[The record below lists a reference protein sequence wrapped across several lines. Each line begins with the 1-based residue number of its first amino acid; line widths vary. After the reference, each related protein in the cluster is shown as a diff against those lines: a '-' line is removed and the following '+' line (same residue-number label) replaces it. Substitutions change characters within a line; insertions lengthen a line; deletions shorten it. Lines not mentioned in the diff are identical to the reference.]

1 MTKAIN
7 NNELPMP
14 VGTILD
20 SEWGWEQTNVDF
32 YQVVRSTAK
41 SVWIRPIA
49 HTRKEVAFDEYE
61 VEPIRGKFLDDNPK
75 GELHR
80 INKNGYITLNSYS
93 IATPYKGGS
102 VLETTYA

>member
-1 MTKAIN
+1 MASTNNKVSAMTT
-7 NNELPMP
+7 
-14 VGTILD
+14 GTILI

-32 YQVVRSTAK
+32 YQIVRSTAK

-61 VEPIRGKFLDDNPK
+61 VKPLKDHFLDDNKK

-80 INKNGYITLNSYS
+80 INKNGYITLTSYS
-93 IATPYKGGS
+93 IATVYKGENI
-102 VLETTYA
+102 LETTYA